1 MKNFLLGLSTGI
13 NILLTLALVGALDEN
28 GELERENKRIKEE
41 TCRTIVKTLSRHP
54 TKSTKNEES

>member
-28 GELERENKRIKEE
+28 NELERENKRIEE
-41 TCRTIVKTLSRHP
+41 NTCHTIVKMLNGHS
-54 TKSTKNEES
+54 TKTTKNEES